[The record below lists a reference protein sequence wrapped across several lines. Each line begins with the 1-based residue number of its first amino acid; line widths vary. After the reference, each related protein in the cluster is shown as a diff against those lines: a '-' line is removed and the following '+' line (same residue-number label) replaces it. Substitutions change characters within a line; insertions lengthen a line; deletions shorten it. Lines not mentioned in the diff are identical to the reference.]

1 MSTPSTSTSVTISS
15 RRPTLSGGDMLGTSV
30 GAGVSSPRP
39 GAASLVGREVGCPR
53 GVGVGKGVCSGV
65 SCESSGIASKVTGA
79 SSGAG
84 WVSGMASTAAGAC
97 SGAGWASGRVSML
110 CSGAGCSS
118 TTRPF
123 SFSSLGAQSS
133 LVPWWAA
140 AMPPSPSAL
149 SSGWC
154 RSGESSSRAG
164 ARGARRRESRMGTS
178 QRPLWFQTWGQPPK
192 PHRVTVLPSPST
204 IVPGSTSPPIRGGAS
219 GGSSRIRPRRP
230 KLPSAAAL
238 RGDRSSRHPRNEGGT
253 AQRTTQGSATVRPT
267 GVRYNLSARS
277 GVDGRGHA

>member
-219 GGSSRIRPRRP
+219 GGSSRIRPRRRRA
-230 KLPSAAAL
+230 LASAARL
-238 RGDRSSRHPRNEGGT
+238 RGDSSTLEMKVL
-253 AQRTTQGSATVRPT
+253 AQRTTLSCAGVGAQG
-267 GVRYNLSARS
+267 
-277 GVDGRGHA
+277 GRCSL